1 MLAPILHFLNCHNFV
16 IVVVQLLRH
25 VWLWPHELQLTRLP
39 CPSLSPRVSNFVVSL
54 NNFNLQELL
63 YINSSDFVAF
73 LTNCDGHSRL
83 LVFCMN
89 LEISL
94 SFSPKE
100 KLKGI
105 FTEIRFK
112 NLRGDK
118 EISGWLTLAMLSFP
132 NHWHNTSLHS
142 VISWISLR
150 DFAHLL
156 LGFLLAILF
165 LMLWVFLWK
174 CPGNE
179 FSLSCFHLLIFKI
192 LISFETLKCW
202 ESYIKISLWPL
213 PGFLNVS
220 INISL

>member
-118 EISGWLTLAMLSFP
+118 EIWGWLTLTMLSFP

-142 VISWISLR
+142 VRSWISEVL
-150 DFAHLL
+150 
-156 LGFLLAILF
+156 
-165 LMLWVFLWK
+165 
-174 CPGNE
+174 P
-179 FSLSCFHLLIFKI
+179 IF
-192 LISFETLKCW
+192 
-202 ESYIKISLWPL
+202 Y
-213 PGFLNVS
+213 
-220 INISL
+220 

>member
-118 EISGWLTLAMLSFP
+118 EIWGWLTLTMLSFP

-142 VISWISLR
+142 YILNFSQRFCPSSTRISPSYFIFDVMSIFVKVSWQW
-150 DFAHLL
+150 
-156 LGFLLAILF
+156 ILF
-165 LMLWVFLWK
+165 EL
-174 CPGNE
+174 
-179 FSLSCFHLLIFKI
+179 FSPFNF
-192 LISFETLKCW
+192 
-202 ESYIKISLWPL
+202 
-213 PGFLNVS
+213 
-220 INISL
+220 